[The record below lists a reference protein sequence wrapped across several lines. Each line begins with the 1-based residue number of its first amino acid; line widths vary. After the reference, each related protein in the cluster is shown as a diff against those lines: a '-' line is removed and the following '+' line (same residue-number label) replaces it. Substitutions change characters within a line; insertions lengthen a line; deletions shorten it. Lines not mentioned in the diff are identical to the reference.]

1 MDYVDAFVLIIG
13 MIGWGTSIIILRQSF
28 YWKKRH
34 DDAVESW
41 TIESKNKD
49 DTILQLQDKVD
60 FYEDNQRVIK
70 IEQVHAEPREYCCKF
85 PVHERFIDDTELF
98 KKICISEV
106 SRYMAEE
113 LDRDPMAYKLY
124 FEKNAWSGDNTVKIK
139 FRLLPYPEGLTNF
152 DEIIEKTFKRQ
163 RRIENNEGH

>member
-13 MIGWGTSIIILRQSF
+13 MIGWGTSIMILRQSF

-49 DTILQLQDKVD
+49 DTILQLQEKVD

-70 IEQVHAEPREYCCKF
+70 FEHVTSEPKEYACKF
-85 PVHERFIDDTELF
+85 PVNERFIDDTEMF
-98 KKICISEV
+98 KKICLVEV
-106 SRYMAEE
+106 SRYIAEE
-113 LDRDPMAYKLY
+113 LEKDPMAYKLY
-124 FEKNAWSGDNTVKIK
+124 FEKNAWTGTNNVMIK

-152 DEIIEKTFKRQ
+152 ESMMNEV
-163 RRIENNEGH
+163 RRIKNNEDN